1 MTLPKVTTMS
11 EKKSTRG
18 WVVVLIVAVIAL
30 AFYLGGSQ
38 AVSEMTANGE
48 LQYTE
53 TVKP

>member
-1 MTLPKVTTMS
+1 MTLPKVMAMN

-48 LQYTE
+48 IQYTE
-53 TVKP
+53 TAR